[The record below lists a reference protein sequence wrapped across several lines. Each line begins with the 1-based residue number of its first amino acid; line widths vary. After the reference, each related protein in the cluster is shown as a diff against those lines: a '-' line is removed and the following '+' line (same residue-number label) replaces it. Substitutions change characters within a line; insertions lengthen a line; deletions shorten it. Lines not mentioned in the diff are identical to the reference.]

1 MAINKDQLE
10 LLNTDYISQTGKQV
24 KNFVCPITLDDEPS
38 AELCNG
44 HILNDAIR
52 KASAATVIQYK
63 DIDNYFGRVLENE
76 LVKWLN
82 LPLLSTDELFQ
93 ISYNLRVTIPD
104 GQTIEAFYSRQ
115 GKVKGKYP
123 QINLYGAD
131 KTVVSQPFLKT
142 QDPNLWEFKDAE
154 IEGIVRLS
162 NAAFIGSLLKSAYL
176 TLFRMF
182 GYRYVLSACGVI
194 VGNQLATFYR
204 EKANIEQASKYFGP
218 FHDAVSFELNG
229 TFQNADSLEDG
240 FFLMHH
246 RGKSESPKTIFALT
260 CVFSINDKTVLLT
273 LPFWESSAFDISLYH
288 DYMAFLA
295 DHSMTHTA
303 YAARLHDG
311 IIERNVRPLPIKD
324 GKSVSDRQH

>member
-10 LLNTDYISQTGKQV
+10 LLNTDYFSQKGKQV
-24 KNFVCPITLDDEPS
+24 KNFVCPITGDDEPS

-44 HILNDAIR
+44 HILNDAII
-52 KASAATVIQYK
+52 KASGATIIQYK

-93 ISYNLRVTIPD
+93 MSYNLRVTIPD

-115 GKVKGKYP
+115 SKVKGKFP

-142 QDPNLWEFKDAE
+142 QDPKLWEFKDAQV
-154 IEGIVRLS
+154 EGLVRLS
-162 NAAFIGSLLKSAYL
+162 DTAFTGSLLKSAFL

-182 GYRYVLSACGVI
+182 GYSYALSACAVP
-194 VGNQLATFYR
+194 VRNALTTFYR

-218 FHDAVSFELNG
+218 FHDAVSVELNG
-229 TFQNADSLEDG
+229 IFHNADTLEDG
-240 FFLMHH
+240 SFLMHH

-260 CVFSINDKTVLLT
+260 CLFSINDKTFLVT
-273 LPFWESSAFDISLYH
+273 LPFSESFAFDISLYK
-288 DYMAFLA
+288 DYVAFLA
-295 DHSMTHTA
+295 DHSMIHTA

-311 IIERNVRPLPIKD
+311 IIERDVRPLPIKD
-324 GKSVSDRQH
+324 GKSVLDRQR